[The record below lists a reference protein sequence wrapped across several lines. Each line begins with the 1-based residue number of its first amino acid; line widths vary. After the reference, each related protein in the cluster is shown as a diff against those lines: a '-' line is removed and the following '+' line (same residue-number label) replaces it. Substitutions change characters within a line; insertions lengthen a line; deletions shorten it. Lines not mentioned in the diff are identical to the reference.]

1 MKRAGLLAILLGFAL
16 CIPGCGFT
24 EGTDAVITVVRATP
38 TPIPTPT
45 PLPTPTPIPAT
56 PTPAPVIE
64 QTPSGINVEVKAGVY
79 TANTDVNIRE
89 DASPDG
95 ALIQGVF
102 AGTELIGTGVC
113 ENGWIRV
120 EYNEKTGY
128 VSGDYVSLVT
138 PPEET
143 AGGEA
148 SGEVQAEGTAEA
160 AAPAEGTVE
169 AAAPAEGTVEAAGG
183 EAAAESV
190 PEEQSQQEATGA

>member
-89 DASPDG
+89 DASPDA

-102 AGTELIGTGVC
+102 AGTELTSTGVC
-113 ENGWIRV
+113 DNGWIRV
-120 EYNEKTGY
+120 DYNEKTGY
-128 VSGDYVSLVT
+128 VSGDYVTAVT
-138 PPEET
+138 PP
-143 AGGEA
+143 
-148 SGEVQAEGTAEA
+148 AETAEA
-160 AAPAEGTVE
+160 GTPDAGAAEGAPAEGAAGGADAAPEQPQGEPQGVE
-169 AAAPAEGTVEAAGG
+169 AAPVG
-183 EAAAESV
+183 
-190 PEEQSQQEATGA
+190 